1 MQRMTLRI
9 IMTTLLMLAGTQST
23 YSMERMARLGVGMT
37 NQLKND
43 VTALSF
49 KIQRSKSFAI
59 GGIVGYDSND
69 TDGGHGFGLKL
80 YRNLF
85 EEPLLN
91 FYGAFTAAIINKKST
106 TADQSGFE
114 FDLSL
119 GSEFSFSGLES
130 LGLSF
135 EFGVSVNKLDDFVI
149 QTTGSQFIVTS
160 IHFYL

>member
-9 IMTTLLMLAGTQST
+9 ILTIFITFVGTQSAF
-23 YSMERMARLGVGMT
+23 SMERMARLGVGMT

-69 TDGGHGFGLKL
+69 ADGGHGFGLKL
-80 YRNLF
+80 YRNFF

-91 FYGAFTAAIINKKST
+91 FYGSFTGAIINKKST
-106 TADQSGFE
+106 NSDQSGFQ
-114 FDLSL
+114 FDLTM
-119 GSEFSFSGLES
+119 GSEFSFNGLQS
-130 LGLSF
+130 LGFSF
-135 EFGVSVNKLDDFVI
+135 EFGVSVNKLDDFVL
-149 QTTGSQFIVTS
+149 QTTGSQFLVTA

>member
-1 MQRMTLRI
+1 
-9 IMTTLLMLAGTQST
+9 MTTFLLFIGTQNAFST
-23 YSMERMARLGVGMT
+23 ERIGRLGVGMT

-69 TDGGHGFGLKL
+69 TNGGHGFGLKL
-80 YRNLF
+80 YRNFF

-91 FYGAFTAAIINKKST
+91 FYGSFTAAIINQKTQT
-106 TADQSGFE
+106 TDQSGFQ
-114 FDLSL
+114 FDITM
-119 GSEFSFSGLES
+119 GSEFSFSGLQS
-130 LGLSF
+130 LGFSF
-135 EFGVSVNKLDDFVI
+135 EFGASLNKLDDFVV
-149 QTTGSQFIVTS
+149 QTTGSQFIVTA